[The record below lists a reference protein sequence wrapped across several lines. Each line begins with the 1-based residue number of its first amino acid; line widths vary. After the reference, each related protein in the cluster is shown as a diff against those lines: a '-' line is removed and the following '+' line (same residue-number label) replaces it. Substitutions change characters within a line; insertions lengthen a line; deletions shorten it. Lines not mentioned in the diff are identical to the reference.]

1 MEKRKIFVIGHKN
14 PDTDSVCSAIAYA
27 QLKNEIDTENEYIPL
42 RAGQT
47 NEETQ
52 YVLKQFGV
60 NAPQYVMDVK
70 SQVKDI
76 EDVYKRQ
83 VLGTPIKRI
92 GLFIR
97 IA

>member
-47 NEETQ
+47 
-52 YVLKQFGV
+52 L
-60 NAPQYVMDVK
+60 
-70 SQVKDI
+70 SLI
-76 EDVYKRQ
+76 H
-83 VLGTPIKRI
+83 I
-92 GLFIR
+92 
-97 IA
+97 